1 MAFGELHPHILARI
15 VLHPVAHG
23 NYLDEIF
30 FAVAFL
36 LTLAVFAYYMLA
48 DVDEDEVGDDHE
60 NVE

>member
-1 MAFGELHPHILARI
+1 
-15 VLHPVAHG
+15 VLRPVAHG